1 MTLKAI
7 VVEDKSG
14 VADRLSDALAAAGHR
29 VCGVAETASDLAALL
44 GDHQPDIVFIDLD
57 LGERQDGIGVAT
69 LLEAGGPLAVV
80 FIVDQADESAQV
92 EESRTVECSARLVR
106 PFTASDLDQ
115 AIERAVARA
124 REAANPSL

>member
-1 MTLKAI
+1 MALKAI

-14 VADRLSDALAAAGHR
+14 IADRLSDALAAAGHR
-29 VCGVAETASDLAALL
+29 VCGVAETAADLASLL

-80 FIVDQADESAQV
+80 FIVAADESTQV
-92 EESRTVECSARLVR
+92 EESRTVECSARLVS
-106 PFTASDLDQ
+106 PFSASDLDQ
-115 AIERAVARA
+115 AIERAIARA
-124 REAANPSL
+124 KDAANPSL